1 VGHRA
6 NSGRAGELPDVLV
19 RRLHDCSLERLQR
32 AKLVAGDPVK
42 LRHPLCS
49 EVIRASMT
57 PDERRQILSKV
68 TTLIGPADD
77 VGLVLL
83 AEWSLD
89 VDAPIDSR
97 LARQGAA
104 EGLRLWRTGTARRL
118 LETLRAPTTD
128 DLGQLQW
135 ACANDGDA
143 RPRLR

>member
-1 VGHRA
+1 
-6 NSGRAGELPDVLV
+6 
-19 RRLHDCSLERLQR
+19 
-32 AKLVAGDPVK
+32 
-42 LRHPLCS
+42 
-49 EVIRASMT
+49 MT

-89 VDAPIDSR
+89 VDAPIDSL